1 MSSIVGVFHSR
12 LLMLL
17 ALACV
22 ALSTVPANA
31 QSLRDVYTV
40 SGVPVD
46 ATAASSQ
53 IARDQ
58 AVSQGQRRAIRL
70 LLERLAL
77 RRDHPRLPQ
86 VAPADLTNMVEGF
99 EVS

>member
-22 ALSTVPANA
+22 SMLAIPAEA

-40 SGVPVD
+40 SGVPEIGR
-46 ATAASSQ
+46 ASC
-53 IARDQ
+53 R
-58 AVSQGQRRAIRL
+58 
-70 LLERLAL
+70 ER
-77 RRDHPRLPQ
+77 
-86 VAPADLTNMVEGF
+86 V
-99 EVS
+99 